1 MKKMLGVEEAG
12 VKGESPT
19 LRLDGDKDVVD
30 KYLRDL
36 LLFDGAE
43 VVAVAAAATAVVDVD
58 GVFCFRLLDGNVND
72 RTR

>member
-1 MKKMLGVEEAG
+1 MLGVEEAG

-43 VVAVAAAATAVVDVD
+43 VVAVAAAATAIVDVD

-72 RTR
+72 R